1 MQMNIINKSFVL
13 IKVNIHIQ
21 ELQNKPL
28 NLCSNNYTFAFIYK
42 IIFPIGH

>member
-21 ELQNKPL
+21 ELQNKPRCL
-28 NLCSNNYTFAFIYK
+28 ILEALAVFNIQF
-42 IIFPIGH
+42 

>member
-21 ELQNKPL
+21 ELQNKPRCL
-28 NLCSNNYTFAFIYK
+28 ILEALDVFSVQFSI
-42 IIFPIGH
+42 P